1 MRTGWALL
9 RSTIDGFVEDEMLS
23 RGAAIA
29 YYSVFALAPV
39 LIIAIAVAGLV
50 FGPDAAQGAIVAELS
65 GLMGERSA
73 DVLQSV
79 VRSASDPGSGT
90 WATVIGI
97 GALVVTASGVFSEM
111 QAALNRVWKA
121 KPQTSVLSRLV
132 RARLVSLGL
141 VLALGFLMTIS
152 LVVNAGLSAIDTYV
166 KGFVP
171 GGHVL
176 LQVVTF
182 VASFALISL
191 LFAAIYKAL
200 PDTQIPWRDVTM
212 GAIVTA
218 LLMTLGKSLI
228 AFYLGSSSVASAY
241 GAAGALALM
250 LVWIFYSAQIFLLGA
265 EFTRAYAE
273 LRGGRRRPASARA
286 SGADD

>member
-50 FGPDAAQGAIVAELS
+50 FGPEAAQGAIVAELS

-97 GALVVTASGVFSEM
+97 GALIVTASGVFSEM

-121 KPQTSVLSRLV
+121 KPQTSGLSRLV
-132 RARLVSLGL
+132 RARLISLGL
-141 VLALGFLMTIS
+141 VLALGFLMTTS
-152 LVVNAGLSAIDTYV
+152 LLVNAGLSAIDTYV

-171 GGHVL
+171 GAHVL

-191 LFAAIYKAL
+191 LFAAIYKVL
-200 PDTQIPWRDVTM
+200 PDTPIPWRDVTM

-273 LRGGRRRPASARA
+273 LRGGRRPASARP
-286 SGADD
+286 STDYD